1 MGCLDYCPIS
11 VYFVVVINLL
21 FFRYLTEFYGLMQ
34 ARKAGV
40 SFVAYLLLSLA
51 LPVTTALYRVII
63 IRSHLG
69 RRGQTTMSLPTS
81 DKRNFISISAVG
93 EFVKTLASNVQAL
106 KVGREIQFDAVLKA
120 LLDGYGLSEIRQEV
134 VSQLERHI
142 ITQVIIATQG
152 NKAEAARLLRI
163 DYKTLYRKIHKY
175 VAEPV
180 E

>member
-1 MGCLDYCPIS
+1 
-11 VYFVVVINLL
+11 
-21 FFRYLTEFYGLMQ
+21 
-34 ARKAGV
+34 
-40 SFVAYLLLSLA
+40 
-51 LPVTTALYRVII
+51 
-63 IRSHLG
+63 
-69 RRGQTTMSLPTS
+69 MSLPTS